1 MALHRILRR
10 GTGAWLQQPG
20 RAARRDFRSHD
31 KGRAIG
37 HFGQAG
43 LSGVSTFA
51 TLPMP
56 GARGHAVTMA
66 AMPFQRGIVADR
78 ILQKVCPL
86 VRFFRR
92 RCGRMTMG
100 WHIRREFLG
109 GGARTVSLV
118 LFGTAGLSGLSAFA
132 TATPGGGR

>member
-1 MALHRILRR
+1 
-10 GTGAWLQQPG
+10 
-20 RAARRDFRSHD
+20 
-31 KGRAIG
+31 
-37 HFGQAG
+37 
-43 LSGVSTFA
+43 
-51 TLPMP
+51 MP

-100 WHIRREFLG
+100 WHIRREFLSCG
-109 GGARTVSLV
+109 VRAAALV
-118 LFGTAGLSGLSAFA
+118 LFGTAGLSELSAFA
-132 TATPGGGR
+132 TAKWPGGSVEVARRLSASFLETRGANNVSN